1 MSCFVWTC
9 YLGMVV
15 EGILELDVP
24 GPPRPRP
31 SETPWFNQWSA
42 EKLEEERKQ
51 VVTTA
56 ARIAR
61 ELESWRNALPPYL
74 EVDLQASPM
83 PHLTISLAVSY
94 AASERT
100 DGQWYETAQILLYS
114 HFIRSGPLPEVL
126 TPDASAEHELI
137 SKAHSTCTAAAEK
150 CADFISHLDKHRLLS
165 VTSADIIHILGLVTL
180 YEAFDASDPDEEL
193 AHRAKLTFAQ
203 CCIWLRDCSSAWPA
217 ASAHKVFF
225 EGLIQG
231 GIKLSST
238 IHETESSPQPLDAGL
253 RGLGNKLRSPRADFD
268 TTLPPLG
275 RSSLFQLPQF
285 YWNQLSNAIPGQST
299 ATFSAEGNVL
309 GIAQSPDMPF
319 IPPAL
324 SPESQNQQ
332 TDMSPYQ
339 RQNDSASQQEWHK
352 QQQQQTQPQQPP
364 QTQPQQNQQ
373 QPLQQQPQHHHHGHH
388 HHHHQQHHQP
398 HQQQQQQTNP
408 AQNAMQ
414 PSQFFDMVNFNQSWN
429 SGGMDA
435 NLGASMDNSAV
446 YSALM
451 NFMVEAA
458 RSR

>member
-1 MSCFVWTC
+1 M
-9 YLGMVV
+9 
-15 EGILELDVP
+15 
-24 GPPRPRP
+24 
-31 SETPWFNQWSA
+31 
-42 EKLEEERKQ
+42 
-51 VVTTA
+51 
-56 ARIAR
+56 
-61 ELESWRNALPPYL
+61 
-74 EVDLQASPM
+74 
-83 PHLTISLAVSY
+83 
-94 AASERT
+94 
-100 DGQWYETAQILLYS
+100 
-114 HFIRSGPLPEVL
+114 RSGPLPEVL
-126 TPDASAEHELI
+126 TPEASAEHELV
-137 SKAHSTCTAAAEK
+137 SRAHSTCTAAAEK

-193 AHRAKLTFAQ
+193 ANRAKLTFAQ
-203 CCIWLRDCSSAWPA
+203 CCIWLRDCSSSWPA

-253 RGLGNKLRSPRADFD
+253 RGLGNKLRSPRTDFG

-275 RSSLFQLPQF
+275 RSTLFQLPQF

-309 GIAQSPDMPF
+309 GIAQSPDIPF

-324 SPESQNQQ
+324 SPDSQNQPR
-332 TDMSPYQ
+332 DMSPYQ
-339 RQNDSASQQEWHK
+339 RPNDNTSQQEF
-352 QQQQQTQPQQPP
+352 QQQQQQSQQ
-364 QTQPQQNQQ
+364 QQRPQQNQPQQSQQQSVQ
-373 QPLQQQPQHHHHGHH
+373 QPPPQHHTHGHG
-388 HHHHQQHHQP
+388 HQQHHQAHH
-398 HQQQQQQTNP
+398 HQQQSNQ
-408 AQNAMQ
+408 AQNQME
-414 PSQFFDMVNFNQSWN
+414 SNQFFDMMNFNQSWN
-429 SGGMDA
+429 NGGMDA